1 MQFADNRRTHPPS
14 RGPLTV
20 VAPLACRAVT
30 NVKARIAA
38 LGLLDRALANLA
50 DDELLIAIQAL
61 PEDHLTALGK
71 VAGYGDDAADGD
83 QIDAVRATAKAGR
96 INGDLERLALV
107 LTDAALAEC
116 ITELGDA
123 ADNPSED
130 DLHRV
135 LPGIVETY
143 GLHLTQVMMAS
154 VVVGEAPASPTLI
167 RILKHDETY
176 ALPAAPERD
185 IVPQL
190 AAPTAEE
197 QAEREAIRERRKA
210 ERKRKQAEQAARRAQ
225 AARRT

>member
-1 MQFADNRRTHPPS
+1 M
-14 RGPLTV
+14 
-20 VAPLACRAVT
+20 T

-50 DDELLIAIQAL
+50 DDELLTAIQAL

-71 VAGYGDDAADGD
+71 VAGFDDDAADGD
-83 QIDAVRATAKAGR
+83 QIDAVRSTARAGR
-96 INGDLERLALV
+96 INGDLERLALII
-107 LTDAALAEC
+107 TDACLADT
-116 ITELGDA
+116 ITQLGDA

-143 GLHLTQVMMAS
+143 GLHLVQLMMAS
-154 VVVGEAPASPTLI
+154 VVVGEAPASATLV
-167 RILKHDETY
+167 RLLKHDDTY

-190 AAPTAEE
+190 TPPTAEE
-197 QAEREAIRERRKA
+197 LAEREAIRERRKA